1 MFPLQ
6 HQPRLQGDS
15 ARLLTFCLSP
25 GEVPGCQGLHQQ
37 LLPLFLPS
45 PPRAALYLLSAGLKV
60 HSARCNYAVSAVLP
74 RVKHSPSLRSLVCC
88 SLEVIVS
95 LSALC

>member
-15 ARLLTFCLSP
+15 ARLLTLFSISP

-37 LLPLFLPS
+37 LLFLSSS
-45 PPRAALYLLSAGLKV
+45 PAPPELLST
-60 HSARCNYAVSAVLP
+60 C
-74 RVKHSPSLRSLVCC
+74 
-88 SLEVIVS
+88 
-95 LSALC
+95 